1 MDFGI
6 VLADFGCW
14 MLAAFGGGEL
24 LDIAITTLIT
34 LVFILSLAL
43 PFLCNDDIKT

>member
-6 VLADFGCW
+6 VLAAFGCW
-14 MLAAFGGGEL
+14 VLADFGGGEL

-34 LVFILSLAL
+34 LVFLLSIA
-43 PFLCNDDIKT
+43 